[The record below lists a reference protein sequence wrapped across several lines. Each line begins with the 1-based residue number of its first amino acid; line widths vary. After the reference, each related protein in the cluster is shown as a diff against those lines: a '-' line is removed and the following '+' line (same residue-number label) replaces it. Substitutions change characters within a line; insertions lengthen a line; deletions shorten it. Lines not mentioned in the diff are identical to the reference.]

1 MLEIKFKGKRQLV
14 AAVLC
19 PRSADGLAVL
29 GSKGSENTESVAY
42 AGTLDVDDLCAEVGH
57 CAVVGDVKYRRGC
70 VVVDAD
76 YALGVLHTDLVLDRA
91 GNCNIDDHVGLNGGA
106 GLAEGTSEICR
117 IVISGGLTNPNKA

>member
-1 MLEIKFKGKRQLV
+1 MLRPPGGMV
-14 AAVLC
+14 TAAWFHALYL
-19 PRSADGLAVL
+19 RSAVF
-29 GSKGSENTESVAY
+29 
-42 AGTLDVDDLCAEVGH
+42 DLCDDCGENGLEVGH

-76 YALGVLHTDLVLDRA
+76 YALGVLHTDLILDRA
-91 GNCNIDDHVGLNGGA
+91 GNGDIDDHVGLDGGA